1 MLSTAGANIRIV
13 LVEPAG
19 PLNVGSVARVMKNM
33 GLHQLVLVSPHCDHL
48 GEEARLMAVRAADIL
63 ETAKVVESLPA
74 ALVGCVRAI
83 ATTGDDSRSLP
94 TKLEDPAHAL
104 PWLLE
109 APSALIFGPED
120 CGLTNAQLNRA
131 QRLIRIPSSD
141 AYSSLNLAQAVAIC
155 CYELYRE
162 EGSSATDSVT
172 DVTDVSPMSV
182 GSSATDS
189 VTDVTDV
196 TDVSPMSVGRRKKE
210 EGRRKRD
217 EGRGMKEEGRG
228 KLEPEDA
235 SFPGS
240 AGERISRGR
249 ASSIPDA
256 TDNLSTCYQ
265 EKLATSQT
273 ENPSPP
279 LTSAPLENLEGY
291 YQQLETLL
299 LKIGY
304 LQPHTAAS
312 RMEKFRR
319 LYNRA
324 YPTIE
329 EVAMLRGV
337 LRQTEWAMKTYP
349 RETVS
354 DTLDE
359 ALPENPTDS

>member
-1 MLSTAGANIRIV
+1 MVATALANIRIV

-33 GLHQLVLVSPHCDHL
+33 GLRQLILVNPQCDYL

-63 ETAKVVESLPA
+63 ETVKVVATLPE

-83 ATTGDDSRSLP
+83 ATTGDDGRSHP
-94 TKLEDPAHAL
+94 MQLEAPADAL

-109 APSALIFGPED
+109 APSALIFGRED
-120 CGLTNAQLNRA
+120 CGLTNSELNRA

-141 AYSSLNLAQAVAIC
+141 AYTSLNLAQAVAIC

-162 EGSSATDSVT
+162 EGSAADFVT
-172 DVTDVSPMSV
+172 DLTDVIKR
-182 GSSATDS
+182 SSAASNVRDVADVTGRSSAASNVRDL
-189 VTDVTDV
+189 TDVTDV
-196 TDVSPMSVGRRKKE
+196 TDATRRRKKS
-210 EGRRKRD
+210 EGIF
-217 EGRGMKEEGRG
+217 
-228 KLEPEDA
+228 
-235 SFPGS
+235 S
-240 AGERISRGR
+240 
-249 ASSIPDA
+249 
-256 TDNLSTCYQ
+256 LSPT
-265 EKLATSQT
+265 
-273 ENPSPP
+273 P
-279 LTSAPLENLEGY
+279 LNSAPLENLEGY

-324 YPTIE
+324 YPTVD

-337 LRQTEWAMKTYP
+337 IRQTDWAIKSYP
-349 RETVS
+349 RSPFS
-354 DTLDE
+354 DILDG
-359 ALPENPTDS
+359 ALSENPTDT

>member
-33 GLHQLVLVSPHCDHL
+33 GLHQLILVNPQCDYL

-63 ETAKVVESLPA
+63 ETAKAVESLPA

-83 ATTGDDSRSLP
+83 ATTGDDSRSHP
-94 TKLEDPAHAL
+94 MPLEAPADAL

-109 APSALIFGPED
+109 AKSALIFGRED
-120 CGLTNAQLNRA
+120 CGLTNAELNRA

-141 AYSSLNLAQAVAIC
+141 AYTSLNLAQAVAIC
-155 CYELYRE
+155 CYELYK
-162 EGSSATDSVT
+162 SVA
-172 DVTDVSPMSV
+172 SCQ
-182 GSSATDS
+182 
-189 VTDVTDV
+189 
-196 TDVSPMSVGRRKKE
+196 KE
-210 EGRRKRD
+210 EV
-217 EGRGMKEEGRG
+217 
-228 KLEPEDA
+228 A
-235 SFPGS
+235 SL
-240 AGERISRGR
+240 GES

-256 TDNLSTCYQ
+256 TDNLSTNNPEQ
-265 EKLATSQT
+265 LATSQT
-273 ENPSPP
+273 ENPSIS
-279 LTSAPLENLEGY
+279 LNSAPLENLEGY

-324 YPTIE
+324 YPTVD
-329 EVAMLRGV
+329 EVAMLRGAI
-337 LRQTEWAMKTYP
+337 RQTEWAIKSYARSP
-349 RETVS
+349 VS
-354 DTLDE
+354 DTLDG
-359 ALPENPTDS
+359 ALPENPGDLKLES

>member
-1 MLSTAGANIRIV
+1 MVETASANIRIV

-33 GLHQLVLVSPHCDHL
+33 GLRQLILVNPQCDHL

-83 ATTGDDSRSLP
+83 ATTGDDARSHP
-94 TKLEDPAHAL
+94 MQLEAPADAL

-109 APSALIFGPED
+109 APSALIFGRED
-120 CGLTNAQLNRA
+120 CGLTNAELNRA

-141 AYSSLNLAQAVAIC
+141 AYTSLNLAQAVAIC

-162 EGSSATDSVT
+162 ASSAADSVADVA
-172 DVTDVSPMSV
+172 DVT
-182 GSSATDS
+182 GRSSAASNVRDL
-189 VTDVTDV
+189 TDVTDV
-196 TDVSPMSVGRRKKE
+196 TDATRRRKKS
-210 EGRRKRD
+210 EGI
-217 EGRGMKEEGRG
+217 
-228 KLEPEDA
+228 
-235 SFPGS
+235 F
-240 AGERISRGR
+240 
-249 ASSIPDA
+249 
-256 TDNLSTCYQ
+256 
-265 EKLATSQT
+265 SQ
-273 ENPSPP
+273 SPTP
-279 LTSAPLENLEGY
+279 PNSAPLENLEGY

-324 YPTIE
+324 YPTVD

-337 LRQTEWAMKTYP
+337 IRQTDWAIKSYARSP
-349 RETVS
+349 VS
-354 DTLDE
+354 DILDG
-359 ALPENPTDS
+359 ALPENPGESEPEC

>member
-1 MLSTAGANIRIV
+1 
-13 LVEPAG
+13 
-19 PLNVGSVARVMKNM
+19 
-33 GLHQLVLVSPHCDHL
+33 
-48 GEEARLMAVRAADIL
+48 MAVRAADIL

-83 ATTGDDSRSLP
+83 ATTGDDGRSLP
-94 TKLEDPAHAL
+94 TKLEDPADAL

-141 AYSSLNLAQAVAIC
+141 AYTSLNLAQAVAIC
-155 CYELYRE
+155 CYELSR
-162 EGSSATDSVT
+162 
-172 DVTDVSPMSV
+172 
-182 GSSATDS
+182 
-189 VTDVTDV
+189 
-196 TDVSPMSVGRRKKE
+196 E
-210 EGRRKRD
+210 EGRRKRE
-217 EGRGMKEEGRG
+217 EGKGKKEEGRQ
-228 KLEPEDA
+228 KQEEEEA

-240 AGERISRGR
+240 AWERISRGS
-249 ASSIPDA
+249 ASSIIDA

-265 EKLATSQT
+265 EKFATSQT

-337 LRQTEWAMKTYP
+337 LRQTEWAMKTYA

-354 DTLDE
+354 DTLNG

>member
-1 MLSTAGANIRIV
+1 MLEKADANIRIV

-33 GLHQLVLVSPHCDHL
+33 GLHQLVLVNPQCDYL
-48 GEEARLMAVRAADIL
+48 GEESRLMAVRAADIL

-94 TKLEDPAHAL
+94 TQLEEPAEAL
-104 PWLLE
+104 PWILE
-109 APSALIFGPED
+109 APSALIFGRED
-120 CGLTNAQLNRA
+120 CGLTNAELNRA

-141 AYSSLNLAQAVAIC
+141 AYTSLNLAQAVAIC
-155 CYELYRE
+155 CYEIYREEGRRKKE

-182 GSSATDS
+182 G
-189 VTDVTDV
+189 
-196 TDVSPMSVGRRKKE
+196 
-210 EGRRKRD
+210 
-217 EGRGMKEEGRG
+217 RG
-228 KLEPEDA
+228 KREEDA

-240 AGERISRGR
+240 AGERISRGS
-249 ASSIPDA
+249 ASSIPDV

-265 EKLATSQT
+265 EQLATRQT
-273 ENPSPP
+273 ENPSIP
-279 LTSAPLENLEGY
+279 LASAPLENLEGY

-304 LQPHTAAS
+304 LQQHTAAS

-324 YPTIE
+324 YPTVD

-337 LRQTEWAMKTYP
+337 LRQTEWAIKTYP
-349 RETVS
+349 REANS
-354 DTLDE
+354 DTLNG
-359 ALPENPTDS
+359 ALPENPMDS

>member
-1 MLSTAGANIRIV
+1 MLETADANIRIV

-33 GLHQLVLVSPHCDHL
+33 GFHQLVLVNPHCDHL

-83 ATTGDDSRSLP
+83 ATTGDDGRSLP
-94 TKLEDPAHAL
+94 TKLEDPADAL

-155 CYELYRE
+155 CYELYRG
-162 EGSSATDSVT
+162 EGSSATSTVR
-172 DVTDVSPMSV
+172 
-182 GSSATDS
+182 
-189 VTDVTDV
+189 DVTDV
-196 TDVSPMSVGRRKKE
+196 TDVRKRSEGRRKRSEVRGKKE
-210 EGRRKRD
+210 EGRRKRS
-217 EGRGMKEEGRG
+217 EVPG

-240 AGERISRGR
+240 ARERISRGS
-249 ASSIPDA
+249 ASSISDA

-265 EKLATSQT
+265 EQLATSQT

-324 YPTIE
+324 YPTTD

-354 DTLDE
+354 DTLDG

>member
-1 MLSTAGANIRIV
+1 
-13 LVEPAG
+13 
-19 PLNVGSVARVMKNM
+19 
-33 GLHQLVLVSPHCDHL
+33 
-48 GEEARLMAVRAADIL
+48 
-63 ETAKVVESLPA
+63 
-74 ALVGCVRAI
+74 VGCVRAI

-94 TKLEDPAHAL
+94 TKLEDPADAL

-131 QRLIRIPSSD
+131 QRLIRIPSSE
-141 AYSSLNLAQAVAIC
+141 AYTSLNLAQAVAIC

-172 DVTDVSPMSV
+172 DVTDV
-182 GSSATDS
+182 
-189 VTDVTDV
+189 TDV
-196 TDVSPMSVGRRKKE
+196 RKRSEVRGPKE
-210 EGRRKRD
+210 EGRRKRSQV
-217 EGRGMKEEGRG
+217 RGPR
-228 KLEPEDA
+228 EPEDA

-240 AGERISRGR
+240 AWERISRGS

-256 TDNLSTCYQ
+256 TDNLSSCYPEQ
-265 EKLATSQT
+265 LATSQT

-349 RETVS
+349 RDTVS
-354 DTLDE
+354 DTLDG

>member
-33 GLHQLVLVSPHCDHL
+33 GLHQLVLVNPHCDHL

-94 TKLEDPAHAL
+94 TKLEDPAEAL

-162 EGSSATDSVT
+162 EGRRKKEE
-172 DVTDVSPMSV
+172 
-182 GSSATDS
+182 
-189 VTDVTDV
+189 
-196 TDVSPMSVGRRKKE
+196 GRRKKE
-210 EGRRKRD
+210 EGRRKQ
-217 EGRGMKEEGRG
+217 EEGRRKKEAG
-228 KLEPEDA
+228 RRKREAGREKQEEEEP
-235 SFPGS
+235 SFPGP
-240 AGERISRGR
+240 ARERISRGS

-265 EKLATSQT
+265 EQLATSQT

-279 LTSAPLENLEGY
+279 FTSAPLENLEGY

-349 RETVS
+349 RDTVS
-354 DTLDE
+354 DTLDG

>member
-33 GLHQLVLVSPHCDHL
+33 GLHQLVLVNPHCDHL

-94 TKLEDPAHAL
+94 TKLEDPADAL

-162 EGSSATDSVT
+162 EGSSATSTVR
-172 DVTDVSPMSV
+172 
-182 GSSATDS
+182 
-189 VTDVTDV
+189 DVTDV
-196 TDVSPMSVGRRKKE
+196 TDVRKRSEVRGPKE
-210 EGRRKRD
+210 EGRRKRS
-217 EGRGMKEEGRG
+217 EVRGPR
-228 KLEPEDA
+228 EPEDA
-235 SFPGS
+235 SFPGR
-240 AGERISRGR
+240 AWERISRGS

-256 TDNLSTCYQ
+256 TDNLSSCYPEQ
-265 EKLATSQT
+265 LATSQT

-279 LTSAPLENLEGY
+279 LSSAPLENLEGY

-349 RETVS
+349 RDTVS
-354 DTLDE
+354 DTLDG

>member
-1 MLSTAGANIRIV
+1 MVETALANIRIV

-33 GLHQLVLVSPHCDHL
+33 GLHQLVLVNPQCDYL

-94 TKLEDPAHAL
+94 TQLEEPADAL

-109 APSALIFGPED
+109 APSALIFGRED
-120 CGLTNAQLNRA
+120 CGLTNAELNRA

-141 AYSSLNLAQAVAIC
+141 AYTSLNLAQAVAIC

-162 EGSSATDSVT
+162 EG
-172 DVTDVSPMSV
+172 
-182 GSSATDS
+182 
-189 VTDVTDV
+189 
-196 TDVSPMSVGRRKKE
+196 RRKRE
-210 EGRRKRD
+210 EGRRKRE
-217 EGRGMKEEGRG
+217 EGIGKREEGIGKEE
-228 KLEPEDA
+228 EDA

-240 AGERISRGR
+240 AGERISRGY

-256 TDNLSTCYQ
+256 TDNLSTCYP

-273 ENPSPP
+273 ENLSIP
-279 LTSAPLENLEGY
+279 LASAPLENLEGY

-324 YPTIE
+324 YPTVD

-337 LRQTEWAMKTYP
+337 LRQTEWAIKTYP
-349 RETVS
+349 REANS
-354 DTLDE
+354 DTLDG

>member
-1 MLSTAGANIRIV
+1 MVATALANIRIV

-33 GLHQLVLVSPHCDHL
+33 GLRQLILVNPQCDYL

-63 ETAKVVESLPA
+63 ETAKVVESLPE

-83 ATTGDDSRSLP
+83 ATTGDDGRSHP
-94 TKLEDPAHAL
+94 MQLEAPADAL

-109 APSALIFGPED
+109 APSALIFGRED
-120 CGLTNAQLNRA
+120 CGLTNSELNRA

-141 AYSSLNLAQAVAIC
+141 AYTSLNLAQAVAIC

-162 EGSSATDSVT
+162 EGSAADFVT
-172 DVTDVSPMSV
+172 DLTDVIKR
-182 GSSATDS
+182 SSAASNVRDVADVTGRSSAASNVRDL
-189 VTDVTDV
+189 TDVTDV
-196 TDVSPMSVGRRKKE
+196 TDATRRRKKS
-210 EGRRKRD
+210 EGIF
-217 EGRGMKEEGRG
+217 
-228 KLEPEDA
+228 
-235 SFPGS
+235 S
-240 AGERISRGR
+240 
-249 ASSIPDA
+249 
-256 TDNLSTCYQ
+256 
-265 EKLATSQT
+265 
-273 ENPSPP
+273 PSPTP
-279 LTSAPLENLEGY
+279 PSSAPLENLEGY

-324 YPTIE
+324 YPTVD

-337 LRQTEWAMKTYP
+337 IRQTDWAIKSYARSP
-349 RETVS
+349 VS
-354 DTLDE
+354 DPLD
-359 ALPENPTDS
+359 ALPENPADS